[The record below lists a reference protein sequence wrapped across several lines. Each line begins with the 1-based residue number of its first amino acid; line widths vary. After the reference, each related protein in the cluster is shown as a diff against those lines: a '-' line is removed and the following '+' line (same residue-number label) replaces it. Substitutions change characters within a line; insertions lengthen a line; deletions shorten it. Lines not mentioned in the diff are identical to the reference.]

1 MKLAQGLGFLDL
13 TGWPLTSHAE
23 GLTQTSE

>member
-1 MKLAQGLGFLDL
+1 MKLAQGLGFLAL